1 MRLKLGNE
9 IEFETITSDIMVEY
23 KSQKLL
29 PITVKTRVEAT
40 PFFQNL
46 SCQTESE
53 AYLQMLLI
61 HRCL

>member
-9 IEFETITSDIMVEY
+9 IEFETITSNIMVEN

-46 SCQTESE
+46 SCQTEGE

-61 HRCL
+61 HQCL

>member
-9 IEFETITSDIMVEY
+9 IEFETVTSDIMVEY

-29 PITVKTRVEAT
+29 KITVNTKVKAT

-46 SCQTESE
+46 SCQTEGE

>member
-9 IEFETITSDIMVEY
+9 TEFETITSDIMVEY

-29 PITVKTRVEAT
+29 SITVNTRVYTT

-46 SCQTESE
+46 SSQTEGE

-61 HRCL
+61 HQCL

>member
-9 IEFETITSDIMVEY
+9 IEFETITSDIMVEF

-46 SCQTESE
+46 SCQTEGE
-53 AYLQMLLI
+53 AYLQILLI
-61 HRCL
+61 HQCL

>member
-29 PITVKTRVEAT
+29 PITVKTRVEAHL
-40 PFFQNL
+40 FFQNL
-46 SCQTESE
+46 SCQTEGE

>member
-1 MRLKLGNE
+1 MRLKFGNE

-29 PITVKTRVEAT
+29 KITVNTKVKAT

-46 SCQTESE
+46 SCQTEGE
-53 AYLQMLLI
+53 A
-61 HRCL
+61 